1 MTVLMKSNTESINDA
16 SNDREDEVSVTMI
29 LAASNN
35 TFAAKLMK
43 IAKFTIRN
51 PLSALGR
58 RLSKCGSRADSSSK
72 ETLRE
77 ED

>member
-1 MTVLMKSNTESINDA
+1 MILETVYIMTVLMKSNAESINDA

-35 TFAAKLMK
+35 IFATKLMK

-51 PLSALGR
+51 PVSALRR
-58 RLSKCGSRADSSSK
+58 RLSK
-72 ETLRE
+72 
-77 ED
+77 